1 MLFNSYYE
9 DYEFSINLSKDLNA
23 SKSSNSLF
31 EILLEKYSMKN
42 FQNTFDILDLSIL
55 IDLLVKP
62 FDNFDEETYFNQVI
76 EENLREN
83 SMNVVRIPYL
93 VLKRE
98 PLKAISEIFIHENCN
113 REIFNHLTSIISR
126 LSKINHNRLALIE
139 ILSDI
144 IVELST
150 ISISRLS
157 KLLSS
162 LDNMKTNATEKR
174 IINSSVLSKINDF
187 GGQIHEKFLNTLKTF
202 KSLAMK
208 SNSDFIDII
217 PTKEIS
223 PLWKLLD
230 SILLSLHIYL
240 EDDNESSNEISMYSK
255 KEATHT
261 SLVLLFIKLLPMIE
275 AFLIIYAS
283 EIKEKEQSSTEN
295 AAALSSPTSS
305 PGEKHRQSANYN
317 KFNLSLSSLQNSPS
331 QEVNT
336 LLARS
341 ISFQKSKSA
350 FLNNLNS
357 HSTILYQFVSS
368 HSRILNSLINY
379 KPTLLEDTLSPL
391 INVIQL
397 RPFLSFENKKNYF
410 YSTIK
415 KSKGLRSRRSI
426 NLNIRRD
433 EVFENSFNQL
443 RMKTTEELRSRLV
456 ITFNGEEGI
465 DAGGLTRE
473 WYQILSKEIFNP
485 NYVLFLP
492 TVDGSTFQPNPLS
505 YYNSNHLDYFKFV
518 GRIIGKALVDGQ
530 MMDAHFTRS
539 LYKHLLGIHVDFSDI
554 EAIDPE
560 YYKSLNQILNFPL
573 ETLGLELYFTAES
586 LTFGKHEVVE
596 LKKNGTKILVDDS
609 NKLEY
614 VNLISQHRMTNAIRS
629 QIESFLDGF
638 YDLVP
643 PELISIFS
651 PSEVELLICG
661 LPDVDIEDLRLN
673 TEYHQYR
680 PSDQIICFFWDCLRS
695 FNREEKAAFL
705 QFVTGSSKV
714 IIFYD

>member
-1 MLFNSYYE
+1 
-9 DYEFSINLSKDLNA
+9 
-23 SKSSNSLF
+23 
-31 EILLEKYSMKN
+31 
-42 FQNTFDILDLSIL
+42 
-55 IDLLVKP
+55 
-62 FDNFDEETYFNQVI
+62 
-76 EENLREN
+76 
-83 SMNVVRIPYL
+83 
-93 VLKRE
+93 
-98 PLKAISEIFIHENCN
+98 
-113 REIFNHLTSIISR
+113 
-126 LSKINHNRLALIE
+126 
-139 ILSDI
+139 
-144 IVELST
+144 
-150 ISISRLS
+150 
-157 KLLSS
+157 
-162 LDNMKTNATEKR
+162 
-174 IINSSVLSKINDF
+174 
-187 GGQIHEKFLNTLKTF
+187 
-202 KSLAMK
+202 
-208 SNSDFIDII
+208 
-217 PTKEIS
+217 
-223 PLWKLLD
+223 
-230 SILLSLHIYL
+230 
-240 EDDNESSNEISMYSK
+240 MYSK

-295 AAALSSPTSS
+295 AALSSPTSS

-397 RPFLSFENKKNYF
+397 RLFLSFENKKNYF

-539 LYKHLLGIHVDFSDI
+539 LYKHLLGIPVDFSDI